1 MIVVDTSIL
10 IPILRSAPAAET
22 AVMWQLIEHDQLT
35 LPTVVR
41 QEVRA
46 GLAGSQRLQVLE
58 LLAAMPVGAPTD
70 ETWARVEQWT
80 DQSASAGE
88 RFGLAD
94 LLIAAIADELG
105 ALVWTLDKDFER
117 MEKLKFVRLYR

>member
-1 MIVVDTSIL
+1 MIVVDTSVL
-10 IPILRSAPAAET
+10 VPILRAAPAAES
-22 AVMWQLIEHDQLT
+22 AVLFQLLDHDLLT
-35 LPTVVR
+35 LPSVVR
-41 QEVRA
+41 QEIRA
-46 GLAGSQRLQVLE
+46 GLSKRDRRKIMG
-58 LLAAMPVGAPTD
+58 LLAAVPVGVATD
-70 ETWARVEQWT
+70 DTWKRVEQWT
-80 DQSASAGE
+80 DLAADAGE